1 MPSKP
6 RITIEN
12 RANLILLSESGH
24 TQREVAKMVGC
35 SQKSVA
41 EILKKHR
48 LTGTVRDLAIP
59 GRPRVTTKRQDN
71 LLVRKCK
78 KDRFKTATQI
88 KAEVLSEYSIKLST
102 STVQRRLRGAGLFGR
117 KPRRKPR
124 LTTSTKETDFP
135 SQDRTRIG
143 ILKNGQELCSVTNL
157 GSFCIL
163 MTGEPTSGG

>member
-1 MPSKP
+1 
-6 RITIEN
+6 
-12 RANLILLSESGH
+12 
-24 TQREVAKMVGC
+24 MVGC

-59 GRPRVTTKRQDN
+59 GRPCVTTKRQDN

-78 KDRFKTATQI
+78 KDRFKTAIQI
-88 KAEVLSEYSIKLST
+88 NAEVLSEYSTKLST
-102 STVQRRLRGAGLFGR
+102 STVQRSLRGAGLFGR
-117 KPRRKPR
+117 NREGSPA
-124 LTTSTKETDFP
+124 LLSSTKETDFP
-135 SQDRTRIG
+135 SQDRTSIG

-157 GSFCIL
+157 GSYCIL

>member
-1 MPSKP
+1 M
-6 RITIEN
+6 
-12 RANLILLSESGH
+12 
-24 TQREVAKMVGC
+24 
-35 SQKSVA
+35 
-41 EILKKHR
+41 LKKHR

-59 GRPRVTTKRQDN
+59 GRPRVTTKRQDK

-102 STVQRRLRGAGLFGR
+102 STVQRKLRGLDCSDKNREGSLALL
-117 KPRRKPR
+117 P
-124 LTTSTKETDFP
+124 STKETDFP
-135 SQDRTRIG
+135 SQDGTRIG
-143 ILKNGQELCSVTNL
+143 ILKNGQELCLVTNL